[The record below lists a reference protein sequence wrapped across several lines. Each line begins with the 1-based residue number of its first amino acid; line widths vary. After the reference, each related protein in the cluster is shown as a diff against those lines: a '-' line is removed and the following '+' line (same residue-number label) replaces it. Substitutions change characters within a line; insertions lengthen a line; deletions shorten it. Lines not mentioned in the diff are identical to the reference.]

1 MFQAFPGSPVVR
13 DPCFHCRGHR
23 LDAQMGSS
31 DPTCLVMPPTPS
43 PKESPGSILDK
54 LDLHIFGALPL
65 YFQHSNMQNL
75 YL

>member
-31 DPTCLVMPPTPS
+31 DPTCLVMPPTPN
-43 PKESPGSILDK
+43 PILD
-54 LDLHIFGALPL
+54 IR
-65 YFQHSNMQNL
+65 
-75 YL
+75 